1 MRRTLSQESEGNMT
15 ISSCSFCHTFEIC
28 KSKESKEKIYFCR
41 KEAELEDTRTQLRDQ
56 SEANRE
62 WLASKD
68 LMSRELDAKD
78 AEIDQLRKTGKT
90 SDTVIQWLVS

>member
-1 MRRTLSQESEGNMT
+1 MHKNGLVTQSENQLEINTKLS
-15 ISSCSFCHTFEIC
+15 H
-28 KSKESKEKIYFCR
+28 R

-68 LMSRELDAKD
+68 LMSRELEAKD
-78 AEIDQLRKTGKT
+78 AEIDQLRRTGKT
-90 SDTVIQWLVS
+90 SDTVIQWLVSNNKHTFALYSL